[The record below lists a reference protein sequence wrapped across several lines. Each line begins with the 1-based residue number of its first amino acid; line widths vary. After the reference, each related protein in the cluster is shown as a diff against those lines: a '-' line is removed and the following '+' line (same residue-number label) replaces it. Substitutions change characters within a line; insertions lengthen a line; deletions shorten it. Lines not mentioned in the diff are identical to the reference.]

1 MISSKLRLVK
11 LILTCMP
18 LAVAGAQQEQQV
30 TGKPQGQALESRVQ
44 QNQGNKTL
52 ESLPV
57 EVASQ
62 PAFQIRHPRYQLRPS
77 DTLELSFAF
86 TSEFNQSVTVQP
98 DGYLAL
104 KDIGDLYVQGNSV
117 PEVQKMLK
125 TAYGKILNDPVITVV
140 LKDFEK
146 PYFVAGGELR
156 NPGKYEM
163 RGGTTVT
170 EAVTMAGGFTGA
182 AKHSEVLLFRRVSE
196 GWVQVTQVDVKKMLH
211 AKNLRE
217 DLYLR
222 PGDMVFVPKNRV
234 SKIKEWLP
242 AWRVN
247 PPLL

>member
-1 MISSKLRLVK
+1 MSCSKMNLAT
-11 LILTCMP
+11 LILACMP
-18 LAVAGAQQEQQV
+18 VAIAGAQPEKQISDKQQV
-30 TGKPQGQALESRVQ
+30 QAPESVIQRSENGGLE
-44 QNQGNKTL
+44 N
-52 ESLPV
+52 LPA

-62 PAFQIRHPRYQLRPS
+62 PAFQLRHPRYQLRPT
-77 DTLELSFAF
+77 DTVELSFAF
-86 TSEFNQSVTVQP
+86 TPEFNQTVTVQP
-98 DGYLAL
+98 DGYVSL
-104 KDIGDLYVQGNSV
+104 KDVGDLYVHGNSV
-117 PEVQKMLK
+117 PELQKMLNA
-125 TAYGKILNDPVITVV
+125 AYSKLLNDPVISVV

-163 RGGTTVT
+163 RGTTTVT
-170 EAVTMAGGFTGA
+170 EAVTMAGGFTGS

-196 GWVQVTQVDVKKMLH
+196 GWVQVTRVDVKRMLH

-217 DLYLR
+217 DLHLR

-247 PPLL
+247 PPML